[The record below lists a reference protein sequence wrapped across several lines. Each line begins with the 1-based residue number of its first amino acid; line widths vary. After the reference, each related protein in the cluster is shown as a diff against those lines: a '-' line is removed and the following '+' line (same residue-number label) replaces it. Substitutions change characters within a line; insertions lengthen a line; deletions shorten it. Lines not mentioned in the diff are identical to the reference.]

1 MCRVTRLGRAATIGF
16 AVSLAVA
23 PLTAQATL
31 SPRPSLD
38 TVLAA
43 PPSSDF
49 MELPTT
55 PLAGK
60 FTAHQWAQLNGDSA
74 AAAASE
80 STLLRDGFVE
90 GYGRTWAQASSG
102 HGLVEAV
109 MAFSGGRG
117 ATEALREMEKGD
129 KSDQSYVH
137 ADTMSGL
144 GTYYGAHI
152 VHSAPPPSLIE
163 DVYGFVKG
171 NDVFA
176 ILFVSTRDDVA
187 DLAVQQTRA
196 QYASAPSSTIPTSEW
211 PENLNPA
218 VAFPIAVFGAGL
230 GFIVIVAGLVA
241 FLLLRRRATPMPS
254 AYASFAPALS
264 LQMSP
269 DGNYWWDGQAWRD
282 AAQEVP
288 PQAQRS
294 GDGVYWWDGANW
306 RPLQRPPAS

>member
-1 MCRVTRLGRAATIGF
+1 MCRVTRLGRAATIG
-16 AVSLAVA
+16 LAVLVAIA
-23 PLTAQATL
+23 PLTAHATS
-31 SPRPSLD
+31 SPHPSLD

-49 MELPTT
+49 MELTT
-55 PLAGK
+55 SPLAGT
-60 FTAHQWAQLNGDSA
+60 FTAHQWAQLNSDSA
-74 AAAASE
+74 TAASSE

-90 GYGRTWAQASSG
+90 GYGKTWAQASSG

-117 ATEALREMEKGD
+117 ATEALRAMEKGD
-129 KSDQSYVH
+129 KSDANYVH

-152 VHSAPPPSLIE
+152 VVSANSLIE
-163 DVYGFVKG
+163 DLYGFVKG

-176 ILFVSTRDDVA
+176 VLFVSTKDDVA
-187 DLAVQQTRA
+187 DLAVQQARA
-196 QYASAPSSTIPTSEW
+196 QYESAPGSTIPTSEW
-211 PENLNPA
+211 PENVNPA
-218 VAFPIAVFGAGL
+218 AAFPIAVFGVGV
-230 GFIVIVAGLVA
+230 GVIVIVAGLVA
-241 FLLLRRRATPMPS
+241 FLLLRRRTASMPS
-254 AYASFAPALS
+254 PYASFAPALS
-264 LQMSP
+264 LHMSP

-294 GDGVYWWDGANW
+294 GDGVYWWDGTNW
-306 RPLQRPPAS
+306 RPVHQPPIS